1 MSYFNFKLFN
11 RPVKNVNT
19 DLAFKKGNWAP
30 GYPVK
35 GGRAPILGYRKTV
48 DCSNNCI
55 KNEKIY
61 RDNWAKSCARNG
73 EACYNPVIK
82 RIQNNNRKPAKPYNY
97 NTRNLLRSRF
107 STYEQNA
114 YNFDL
119 SGNLTAWG
127 GGADPANNS
136 YKIHDCSCNAP
147 FTGNNPC
154 IATYKPLNRQFAVNT
169 AVSGRSRIARLK
181 NATKRAAA
189 TKTIPFGLLGYP
201 KNSCEFCK
209 RDFKP
214 SKGRKGGDNKSR
226 INSRL
231 GPIVPPPPPL
241 YSKLR
246 INGLTTVGNNFF
258 YQNGFDNA
266 TPAASVFQGI
276 MQLYLWV
283 DSANTTAAVGRAHSG
298 FSNYIGNFPPPP
310 TGPIRN
316 ATMIPSGFQ
325 PTYGNY
331 GGVNW
336 EITDT
341 NPSSDYIEIQ
351 LKGGSKFRG
360 DEIVHVWLD
369 FYNPPNN
376 DIYDGRGTNAPLP
389 GPGGIFAP
397 WTDFITFIA

>member
-1 MSYFNFKLFN
+1 MSYFNLKLFN

-55 KNEKIY
+55 ENEKIY

-82 RIQNNNRKPAKPYNY
+82 RIQNKNGKIDTNYNY

-189 TKTIPFGLLGYP
+189 KKKIPFGLLGYP

-226 INSRL
+226 INSR
-231 GPIVPPPPPL
+231 
-241 YSKLR
+241 
-246 INGLTTVGNNFF
+246 
-258 YQNGFDNA
+258 
-266 TPAASVFQGI
+266 
-276 MQLYLWV
+276 
-283 DSANTTAAVGRAHSG
+283 
-298 FSNYIGNFPPPP
+298 
-310 TGPIRN
+310 
-316 ATMIPSGFQ
+316 
-325 PTYGNY
+325 
-331 GGVNW
+331 
-336 EITDT
+336 
-341 NPSSDYIEIQ
+341 
-351 LKGGSKFRG
+351 
-360 DEIVHVWLD
+360 
-369 FYNPPNN
+369 
-376 DIYDGRGTNAPLP
+376 
-389 GPGGIFAP
+389 
-397 WTDFITFIA
+397 

>member
-48 DCSNNCI
+48 DCSNNCQ
-55 KNEKIY
+55 NEIIY

-82 RIQNNNRKPAKPYNY
+82 QIQNKNGKIDNAYNY

-136 YKIHDCSCNAP
+136 YLIHDCSCNAP
-147 FTGNNPC
+147 FASNNPC
-154 IATYKPLNRQFAVNT
+154 IATYKPVNRQFAVNT

-181 NATKRAAA
+181 NATKKRVAA
-189 TKTIPFGLLGYP
+189 TKTIPFGLLGHP

-226 INSRL
+226 INSR
-231 GPIVPPPPPL
+231 
-241 YSKLR
+241 
-246 INGLTTVGNNFF
+246 
-258 YQNGFDNA
+258 
-266 TPAASVFQGI
+266 
-276 MQLYLWV
+276 
-283 DSANTTAAVGRAHSG
+283 
-298 FSNYIGNFPPPP
+298 
-310 TGPIRN
+310 
-316 ATMIPSGFQ
+316 
-325 PTYGNY
+325 
-331 GGVNW
+331 
-336 EITDT
+336 
-341 NPSSDYIEIQ
+341 
-351 LKGGSKFRG
+351 
-360 DEIVHVWLD
+360 
-369 FYNPPNN
+369 
-376 DIYDGRGTNAPLP
+376 
-389 GPGGIFAP
+389 
-397 WTDFITFIA
+397 

>member
-55 KNEKIY
+55 ENEKIY
-61 RDNWAKSCARNG
+61 RDNWAKSCATNS
-73 EACYNPVIK
+73 EVCYNPVIK

-181 NATKRAAA
+181 YNAKKRVAA
-189 TKTIPFGLLGYP
+189 TKTIPFGLLGHP

-226 INSRL
+226 INSR
-231 GPIVPPPPPL
+231 
-241 YSKLR
+241 
-246 INGLTTVGNNFF
+246 
-258 YQNGFDNA
+258 
-266 TPAASVFQGI
+266 
-276 MQLYLWV
+276 
-283 DSANTTAAVGRAHSG
+283 
-298 FSNYIGNFPPPP
+298 
-310 TGPIRN
+310 
-316 ATMIPSGFQ
+316 
-325 PTYGNY
+325 
-331 GGVNW
+331 
-336 EITDT
+336 
-341 NPSSDYIEIQ
+341 
-351 LKGGSKFRG
+351 
-360 DEIVHVWLD
+360 
-369 FYNPPNN
+369 
-376 DIYDGRGTNAPLP
+376 
-389 GPGGIFAP
+389 
-397 WTDFITFIA
+397 